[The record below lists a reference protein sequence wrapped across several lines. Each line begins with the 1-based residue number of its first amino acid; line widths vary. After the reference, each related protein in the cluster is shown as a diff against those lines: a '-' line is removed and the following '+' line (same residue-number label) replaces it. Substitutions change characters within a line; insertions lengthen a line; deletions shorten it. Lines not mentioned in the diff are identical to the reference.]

1 MGSRLRVDPAVGPMV
16 KSQNTITQRELA
28 CYNRMVQY
36 HRRIDELM
44 AMYDPQSGTPR
55 MERERWDEARRLYT
69 SLKSDLRDEY
79 KRLSNSRHPRTDE
92 ESRWLQ
98 GPVHHA
104 FVALSAATNHPPA
117 RWFSCLFDAGGDF
130 SHMLSEMRGYF
141 GLPSEG

>member
-1 MGSRLRVDPAVGPMV
+1 
-16 KSQNTITQRELA
+16 
-28 CYNRMVQY
+28 
-36 HRRIDELM
+36 
-44 AMYDPQSGTPR
+44 MYDPQSRTPR

-79 KRLSNSRHPRTDE
+79 KRLSNSRHHCTSAE
-92 ESRWLQ
+92 FRWLQ

-117 RWFSCLFDAGGDF
+117 KWLSCLFDAGGDF
-130 SHMLSEMRGYF
+130 SHMLSQMRDYF